1 MLHFWKLLALAA
13 ALAGAVPP
21 ALTPALAEIPA
32 TIRADLMQGRA
43 LVARHGDR
51 LWPGWSRVPA
61 GFVLVT
67 PEGERLLCDD
77 RVPPGFIPLP
87 RDRRLDCAQ
96 AAGPATWRSPALL
109 AAMAVFG
116 PPPVIVMGTP
126 ETTGKDRSGWL
137 VTVLHERFHQWQMA
151 QPGYY
156 EQIRALDLSD
166 GDETGMWM
174 LNYPFPY
181 RASAVSAA
189 HAAATRALA
198 AAIEADEASFAARRT
213 DYLAARAMLAESV
226 IARDWRYFEFQLWQE
241 GVARWTELELAR
253 RSGDKALTDHARARR
268 ASIIARLRSP
278 DLASDGRLAAYAMGA
293 GEAMLLERWDRNWRK
308 CYTRQ
313 MALGPLLR
321 EACSSGAV
329 DRPRAI

>member
-1 MLHFWKLLALAA
+1 MLRSLKLLALAA
-13 ALAGAVPP
+13 ALAETA
-21 ALTPALAEIPA
+21 ALADVPA
-32 TIRADLMQGRA
+32 TIRADLLQGRA
-43 LVARHGDR
+43 LVERQGDR

-67 PEGERLLCDD
+67 PQGERLLCDA
-77 RVPPGFIPLP
+77 RVPPGFTALP

-96 AAGPATWRSPALL
+96 ASGPTTWRNPALL

-126 ETTGKDRSGWL
+126 ETTGKDRAGWL

-156 EQIRALDLSD
+156 DQVMALDLSG
-166 GDETGMWM
+166 GDQSGMWM

-181 RASAVSAA
+181 RASPVTAA
-189 HAAATRALA
+189 HAAATRTLA
-198 AAIEADEASFAARRT
+198 DAIEADGADLAARGS
-213 DYLAARAMLAESV
+213 DYLAARAALAATVTE
-226 IARDWRYFEFQLWQE
+226 RDWRYFEFQLWQE
-241 GVARWTELELAR
+241 GAARWTELELAR
-253 RSGDKALTDHARARR
+253 RSGGKALTDHARALR
-268 ASIIARLRSP
+268 ARIIASLRSP
-278 DLASDGRLAAYAMGA
+278 DLARDGRLAAYAMGA
-293 GEAMLLERWDRNWRK
+293 GEAMLLERWNPNWRK

-321 EACSSGAV
+321 APCRGGGA
-329 DRPRAI
+329 RPG